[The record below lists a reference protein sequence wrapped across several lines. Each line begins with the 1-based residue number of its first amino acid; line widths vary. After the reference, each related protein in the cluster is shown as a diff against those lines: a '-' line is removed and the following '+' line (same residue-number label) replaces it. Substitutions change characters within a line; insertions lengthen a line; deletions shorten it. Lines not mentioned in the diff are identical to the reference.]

1 MDNKAEI
8 KANNKKMIKYL
19 IKNDFKN
26 KYAGSLLGVFWAFVQ
41 PVVTILLY
49 WFVFQVAFGSG
60 DEDGAP
66 FVLWLMAGLV
76 PWFFFS
82 EAWMGATSC
91 FIEYSYLVKKVVF
104 DIKLLPIVKVAA
116 SLYVH
121 VFFVVIMVLLYIVAG
136 RFPGII
142 IIQLLYY
149 SLCLFVL
156 VLVLSYITSAI
167 AVFFKDIT
175 QIINILMTIGI
186 WLTPVMWNIS
196 RVSGKGILEVVLK
209 LNPVFYVV
217 QGYRDTLINHIWITD
232 RMLSTGY
239 FWMVILICG
248 GLSYFVYNR
257 LKPHFSD
264 TL

>member
-1 MDNKAEI
+1 MEKNDI
-8 KANNKKMIKYL
+8 KANNKKMLNFL

-26 KYAGSLLGVFWAFVQ
+26 KYAGSFFGVFWAFVQ
-41 PVVTILLY
+41 PVVIILLY
-49 WFVFQVAFGSG
+49 WFVFQIAFGSG

-82 EAWMGATSC
+82 EAWMNATSS

-104 DIKLLPIVKVAA
+104 DIKLLPFVKVAS

-121 VFFVVIMVLLYIVAG
+121 VFFVFVMIVCYAAAG
-136 RFPGII
+136 WFPGLI

-149 SLCLFVL
+149 SICLFLL
-156 VLVLSYITSAI
+156 VLALSYFTSAI
-167 AVFFKDIT
+167 AVFFKDVT

-186 WLTPVMWNIS
+186 WVTPIMWNIT
-196 RVSGKGILEVVLK
+196 RINGKSVLQFILR
-209 LNPVFYVV
+209 LNPIYYVV
-217 QGYRDTLINHIWITD
+217 QGYRDTLINHIWISD
-232 RMLSTGY
+232 RWLSTIY
-239 FWMVILICG
+239 FWIVVFL
-248 GLSYFVYNR
+248 LSLLGSFVYKR

-264 TL
+264 IL

>member
-1 MDNKAEI
+1 MEKNDI
-8 KANNKKMIKYL
+8 KANNKKMLNFL

-26 KYAGSLLGVFWAFVQ
+26 KYAGSFFGVFWAFVQ
-41 PVVTILLY
+41 PVVIILLY
-49 WFVFQVAFGSG
+49 WFVFQIAFGSG

-82 EAWMGATSC
+82 EAWMNATSS

-104 DIKLLPIVKVAA
+104 DIKLLPFVKVAS

-121 VFFVVIMVLLYIVAG
+121 VFFVFVMIVCYAAAG
-136 RFPGII
+136 RFPGLI

-149 SLCLFVL
+149 SICLFLL
-156 VLVLSYITSAI
+156 VLALSYFTSAI
-167 AVFFKDIT
+167 AVFFKDVT

-186 WLTPVMWNIS
+186 WVTPIMWNIT
-196 RVSGKGILEVVLK
+196 RINGKSVLQFILR
-209 LNPVFYVV
+209 LNPIYYVV
-217 QGYRDTLINHIWITD
+217 QGYRDTLINHIWISD
-232 RMLSTGY
+232 RWLSTIY
-239 FWMVILICG
+239 FWIVVFL
-248 GLSYFVYNR
+248 LSMLGSFVYKR

-264 TL
+264 IL